1 MKYIFFTGRKKNLN
15 LWSDNAL
22 RGMHTHA
29 APAAAPAVAP
39 VAATAAAP
47 AAAPAAAAASDAAI
61 AAVHNLFAA
70 F

>member
-1 MKYIFFTGRKKNLN
+1 MKYIFFTGRKKTLN

-22 RGMHTHA
+22 HGMHTH
-29 APAAAPAVAP
+29 
-39 VAATAAAP
+39 AAP